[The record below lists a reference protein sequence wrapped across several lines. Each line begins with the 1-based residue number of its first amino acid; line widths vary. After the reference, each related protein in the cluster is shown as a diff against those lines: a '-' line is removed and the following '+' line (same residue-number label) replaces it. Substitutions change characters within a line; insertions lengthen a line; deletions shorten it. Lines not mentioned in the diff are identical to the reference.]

1 MDLKPYTDETVLAV
15 KNALKEART
24 VYDNKDATQKDVD
37 AALAQLKE
45 AIEGL
50 VEVEEETKVDKTELK
65 ALIDETEKMDLKPY
79 TDETVLAV
87 KNALKEARTVYDNK
101 DATQK
106 DVDAALAQLKKAV
119 DGLEKL
125 DDGNQPNELDES
137 DKAVE
142 TGDTVMPIGWATVSL
157 LAMFAV
163 AVVLSEKRR
172 KK

>member
-1 MDLKPYTDETVLAV
+1 
-15 KNALKEART
+15 
-24 VYDNKDATQKDVD
+24 
-37 AALAQLKE
+37 
-45 AIEGL
+45 
-50 VEVEEETKVDKTELK
+50 
-65 ALIDETEKMDLKPY
+65 MDLKPY

>member
-1 MDLKPYTDETVLAV
+1 M
-15 KNALKEART
+15 
-24 VYDNKDATQKDVD
+24 
-37 AALAQLKE
+37 
-45 AIEGL
+45 
-50 VEVEEETKVDKTELK
+50 
-65 ALIDETEKMDLKPY
+65 IDETEKMDLKPY